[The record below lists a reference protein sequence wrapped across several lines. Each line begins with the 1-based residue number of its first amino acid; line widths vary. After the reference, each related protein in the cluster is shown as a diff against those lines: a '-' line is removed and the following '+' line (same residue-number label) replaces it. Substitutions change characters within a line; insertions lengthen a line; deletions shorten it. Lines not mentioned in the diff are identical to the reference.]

1 MKNLRLLVFFPIV
14 FICLFAGCNKDD
26 IPIDKSQLLIGN
38 WEFVVTSEEDSRTV
52 YHMQRTKDFS
62 EKEGAISFSANSEY
76 SYRGR
81 FGFTGQLFLC
91 TGTWQALN
99 DTLIQI
105 QMVYPFQETSKI
117 AIKSLDK
124 NKLEYYYVYN

>member
-1 MKNLRLLVFFPIV
+1 MKDFRLLILLPAV
-14 FICLFAGCNKDD
+14 FICLLAACNKDD
-26 IPIDKSQLLIGN
+26 IPVDKNQLLIGN

-62 EKEGAISFSANSEY
+62 ENDGAISFSADSGY
-76 SYRGR
+76 RYRGR
-81 FGFTGQLFLC
+81 FGFTAQPFLF

-99 DTLIQI
+99 DTLMQI
-105 QMVYPFQETSKI
+105 QMEYPFQETSKI

-124 NKLEYYYVYN
+124 NKLEYYYVDN